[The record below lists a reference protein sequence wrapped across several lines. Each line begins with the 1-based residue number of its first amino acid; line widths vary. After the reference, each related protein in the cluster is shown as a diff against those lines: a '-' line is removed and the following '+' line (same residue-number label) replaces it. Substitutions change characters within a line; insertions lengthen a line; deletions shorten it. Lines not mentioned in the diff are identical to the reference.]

1 MCKLPVD
8 NPEKLRAWRDRSAAK
23 ARQRQRAR
31 EPGGE
36 SAKPRKRL
44 RKVNKARAE
53 KKRVEHFGTPERVAA
68 IRCMDCACTRAPKQH
83 PDCTGGFSDPSHTT
97 SRGAGG
103 DAADIVPMSAGCHRA
118 WHQHGKH
125 AWLVAVGWT
134 EQDIEAELER
144 TNAEL
149 AKPDPMP
156 E

>member
-1 MCKLPVD
+1 MFKPD
-8 NPEKLRAWRDRSAAK
+8 GP
-23 ARQRQRAR
+23 QRIVCLTEETTEWLYLLGQSERIVGISGYTVRPAQ
-31 EPGGE
+31 
-36 SAKPRKRL
+36 
-44 RKVNKARAE
+44 ARAE

-134 EQDIEAELER
+134 ELDLDAELAR
-144 TNAEL
+144 VNAEL
-149 AKPDPMP
+149 AESDPLP

>member
-1 MCKLPVD
+1 MTLRSK
-8 NPEKLRAWRDRSAAK
+8 PETLRAWQQRSAAK
-23 ARQRQRAR
+23 ARKRQHERQPNGR
-31 EPGGE
+31 P
-36 SAKPRKRL
+36 AKPRKRL
-44 RKVNKARAE
+44 PAVNKARAE
-53 KKRVEHFGTPERVAA
+53 KKRVEHFGTAERVAA
-68 IRCMDCACTRAPKQH
+68 IRRMDCACTRAPKQH